1 MLLQIKKEV
10 LKKYTE
16 LWDGIKYLI
25 KITNAGEAGEYEK
38 EYMKI
43 SFNWDVNLSLN
54 KILKLYILVV
64 IVRFV
69 FQEDVKY
76 FPKVFLGECLH
87 ES

>member
-25 KITNAGEAGEYEK
+25 KITNAGEAVEYEK

-43 SFNWDVNLSLN
+43 SFNWDVNLPLN